1 MKKSGTAFL
10 EEPAITPTP
19 DQTNS
24 PHCILVVDDDGD
36 NRQLIVEVLTGSG
49 YEVDGA
55 KDGAAGWEAL
65 QANTYDLIITDN
77 KMPRMTG
84 VEIIERLRSAHMA
97 VPVIMATRILPAHEF
112 ERKPWLRPDATLQKP
127 FSNDDLLATVKN
139 VLRTGDANN
148 SHMKM
153 LLPLYL

>member
-10 EEPAITPTP
+10 EEPAINPTP

-24 PHCILVVDDDGD
+24 AHCILVVDDDGD
-36 NRQLIVEVLTGSG
+36 NRQLIVEVLTRSG
-49 YEVDGA
+49 YEVEGA

-77 KMPRMTG
+77 RMPRMTG
-84 VEIIERLRSAHMA
+84 VEIIERLRYAHMA
-97 VPVIMATRILPAHEF
+97 VPVIMATGILPTHEF

-139 VLRTGDANN
+139 VLRTSDANN